1 MSPESPGRS
10 ATGGFGPALRA
21 LAATLHDAVLVRGAL
36 LRVELREELE
46 RRKHMLLLA
55 AVAFALL
62 HMAFLLLSVLVVAA
76 WWDTHRIGAIG
87 ALLAFH
93 LAVGLAVFAR
103 LRALVA
109 ASPAPLAATLGELN
123 RDLAQLRGTR

>member
-21 LAATLHDAVLVRGAL
+21 LAGTLHDAVLVRGAL
-36 LRVELREELE
+36 LRVELREEFE

-55 AVAFALL
+55 ALAFALL

-87 ALLAFH
+87 TLLALH